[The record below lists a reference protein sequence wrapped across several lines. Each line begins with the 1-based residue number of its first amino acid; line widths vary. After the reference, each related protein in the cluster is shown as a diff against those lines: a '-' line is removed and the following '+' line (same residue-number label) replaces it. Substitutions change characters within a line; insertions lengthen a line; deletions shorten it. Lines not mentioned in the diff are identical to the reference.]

1 MRRFFITA
9 AIIFTFH
16 DAHTQRVHA
25 GIAGG
30 LANYLGDVLDK
41 YYVLKQ
47 TNAFIGVT
55 VHYEISDQL
64 LLRGTYNFARVNGSD
79 RYISKDNL
87 KLRNL
92 RFETIISEFSLA
104 GELYLFN
111 LYEKRYSPYIFAGL
125 AIFKFNPYT
134 YDTSGIKVYLKPLST
149 EGQGLSQYP
158 NRKPYSL
165 IQPAI
170 PVGGGIKFAITENLR
185 VGIELGF
192 RKLFTDYLDD
202 VSTSYADQND
212 LFAAKG
218 PMAVELAYRG
228 DELPNGDPNYPAK
241 GTQRGGEKHKDMYY
255 FTGLNISYRISGG
268 GFSGGRTSNRWSGKK
283 GRFGCPTVPL

>member
-1 MRRFFITA
+1 MRRYIFITA
-9 AIIFTFH
+9 LVSLFH
-16 DAHTQRVHA
+16 TAHTQNVHI

-47 TNAFIGVT
+47 TNGFIGVS
-55 VHYEISDQL
+55 VHYEVNDQL
-64 LLRGTYNFARVNGSD
+64 LIRGTYNFARVNRSD

-92 RFETIISEFSLA
+92 RFESIISEFSVA

-111 LYEKRYSPYIFAGL
+111 LYEKRYSPYFFAGL
-125 AIFKFNPYT
+125 AAFKFNPYT
-134 YDTSGIKVYLKPLST
+134 YDTAGAKVYLKPLST

-165 IQPAI
+165 VQAAI
-170 PVGGGIKFAITENLR
+170 PFGAGIKFAVNEDLR
-185 VGIELGF
+185 IGLELGF

-212 LFAAKG
+212 LLAAKG
-218 PMAVELAYRG
+218 PVAVELAYRG
-228 DELPNGDPNYPAK
+228 DELANGDPNYPAK
-241 GTQRGGEKHKDMYY
+241 GTQRGGEKYKDMYY
-255 FTGLNISYRISGG
+255 FTGLNISYRIGGG
-268 GFSGGRTSNRWSGKK
+268 GFGGRTSNGRSGKK